1 MNQDIRA
8 TEHVR
13 IDGGAIVRRSAAA
26 LGHPGNHTKQWFAR
40 HDRGPPQY
48 DANTH
53 TCRRIDSI
61 AMADEEVKYE
71 VIPKPINDVRFWAFG
86 AIDSAADD
94 CILSGRSQGAGI
106 AVAYDMQRQEMLD
119 YLAAKSAGQATPSA
133 SYPLMTALVGLQG
146 ADLDAVAET
155 IRQRVTAEASRIAT
169 INAARLSA
177 KASIAGAGSVDQI
190 ASIVASARAAIEA
203 A

>member
-1 MNQDIRA
+1 MITQHADITGGTISNRRFA
-8 TEHVR
+8 SVDVPPHKKHVSL
-13 IDGGAIVRRSAAA
+13 AV
-26 LGHPGNHTKQWFAR
+26 
-40 HDRGPPQY
+40 HDCEKPQF
-48 DANTH
+48 DAWTH
-53 TCRRIDSI
+53 TCTRVETIIPGDRIQVSWNVEPRPVDEFR
-61 AMADEEVKYE
+61 ATAQEMLANMA
-71 VIPKPINDVRFWAFG
+71 
-86 AIDSAADD
+86 
-94 CILSGRSQGAGI
+94 SGRVESMRTPGMDT
-106 AVAYDMQRQEMLD
+106 VYDMQRQEMLD

-177 KASIAGAGSVDQI
+177 KANIAGSGSVEQI